1 MSSNVE
7 SETLLDIAKRNFEV
21 AKSIYEKYSNDDG
34 MLNIVA
40 YHLQQCIE
48 LGLKH
53 VLETHGV
60 SYPVT
65 HDIQQLINLL
75 PPDWLPMFDKIEE
88 FSDTISTMEAK
99 TRYSKGYR
107 TSSRNLTKVCNLALL
122 MIEDIENMEAKEQE
136 MIKRQLQNKD

>member
-1 MSSNVE
+1 MNGNIE

-60 SYPVT
+60 SYPGT

-75 PPDWLPMFDKIEE
+75 PSDWLPVFDKIEE
-88 FSDTISTMEAK
+88 SADTISAMEAK

-122 MIEDIENMEAKEQE
+122 MVEEIESMEAKEQE
-136 MIKRQLQNKD
+136 MIKRKLEGK